1 MKPEELAILIMFFS
15 FIGTTIHIML
25 WSGELVLFILA
36 LIIVCFLG
44 IRNLFIIYF
53 RQFINFAECMIKAN

>member
-44 IRNLFIIYF
+44 LETYSLFSF
-53 RQFINFAECMIKAN
+53 GSL